1 MDLERLKEWATPRQ
15 CEIIDAIKTHG
26 SKAAAAR
33 ALGIRRQSINDSIK
47 GLQKRAARKNY
58 APDHG
63 WTEPLPPGFA
73 TKRVSEMKRNADGD
87 PMWVI
92 AEKDKEDLADAINQ
106 AAKELS
112 ETLPRYQPRQDEL
125 QLTTDALSAY
135 VIGDAHI
142 GMLVQ
147 DHQNL
152 NQGGWNL
159 KTAENATLE
168 AINHLINVSG
178 GTDVALLVD
187 VGDFS
192 HADNSANISQ
202 SGHFHKTDGDFKDVI
217 TACVRIYRQAIEMML
232 DKHREVVV
240 MIVRGNHNAD
250 SSLFMGAML
259 DAVYENEPRVTIL
272 DNRHKFM
279 HYEYGNNFFG
289 AHHGDRMK
297 IQQAY
302 EFFTRVF
309 AQSWGRTLH
318 RHVFMGHVHH
328 QSAKEVGGAVFE
340 SFNVL
345 ASPDEW
351 HSHSG
356 YGSKRSMT
364 SIIFDRVHGEIQR
377 HKVGIKQIEGLVK

>member
-47 GLQKRAARKNY
+47 GLKKRAAKHNF

-73 TKRVSEMKRNADGD
+73 AKRVSEMKRNADGD

-92 AEKDKEDLADAINQ
+92 AEKDKEELVEAINE
-106 AAKELS
+106 AVSELCQ
-112 ETLPRYQPRQDEL
+112 TLPRYEPKPSPL
-125 QLTTDALSAY
+125 QLTSSQLSAY
-135 VIGDAHI
+135 VIGDAHV
-142 GMLVQ
+142 GALVQ
-147 DHQNL
+147 NHQNL
-152 NQGGWNL
+152 DQGQWDL
-159 KTAENATLE
+159 KTAEAATIN
-168 AINHLINVSG
+168 AINHLINISG
-178 GTDVALLVD
+178 GTDIGMLVD
-187 VGDFS
+187 VGDFA
-192 HADNSANISQ
+192 HADNAANVSQ
-202 SGHFHKTDGDFKDVI
+202 SGHFHKTDGDFKDVVK
-217 TACVRIYRQAIEMML
+217 ACIRIYRQAIELML
-232 DKHREVVV
+232 EKHREVVI
-240 MIVRGNHNAD
+240 MIVRGNHNANVA
-250 SSLFMGAML
+250 LHMATML
-259 DAVYENEPRVTIL
+259 EAVYENEPRVTIM

-279 HYEYGNNFFG
+279 QYEYGSNFFG

-297 IQQAY
+297 VQQAY

-309 AQSWGRTLH
+309 AESWGRTLH
-318 RHVFMGHVHH
+318 RHCFMGHIHH
-328 QSAKEVGGAVFE
+328 QSAKEVGGMVFE
-340 SFNVL
+340 TYNTL

-356 YGSKRSMT
+356 YGAKRSMT
-364 SIIFDRVHGEIQR
+364 SIIFDKDHGEVQR